1 MNHFLFSEWLSQSLP
16 PHRYY
21 FLLYYS
27 LFLFNFRYFLLHLY
41 CLLLHPYFFFFILIV
56 IFFILIVFFFNLT
69 FFSFVNIVLLFIFS
83 SLYLLFLK
91 ILWKTTIWPK
101 KENQEVTQWISTCLK
116 ARTKLWWKAP
126 YGFFKLVTYFNFIF
140 VVRTFLQ
147 SVISIVG
154 YKP

>member
-27 LFLFNFRYFLLHLY
+27 LFHFNFRYFLLHLY
-41 CLLLHPYFFFFILIV
+41 CLFLHYYFFFLILI
-56 IFFILIVFFFNLT
+56 FFLFI
-69 FFSFVNIVLLFIFS
+69 NIVLLFIFF

-91 ILWKTTIWPK
+91 ISWKTTIWPK
-101 KENQEVTQWISTCLK
+101 KENQEVTLWISTCLK

-147 SVISIVG
+147 SVISNIG

>member
-1 MNHFLFSEWLSQSLP
+1 MNHFLFSEWLSQSQP

-27 LFLFNFRYFLLHLY
+27 LFHFNFRYFFLHLY
-41 CLLLHPYFFFFILIV
+41 CLLLHYYFFFL
-56 IFFILIVFFFNLT
+56 ILIVFFFILI
-69 FFSFVNIVLLFIFS
+69 FFFFINIVLLFIFS

-101 KENQEVTQWISTCLK
+101 RENQEVTQWISTCLK

-140 VVRTFLQ
+140 ALRIFLQ